1 MSKTLSNQVVEW
13 NKVDWR
19 KLEIRVYKLQKR
31 IFRASSRGDVA
42 SVRRLQKTLMRSWSG
57 KMLAVRRVTQD
68 NQGKKTAGVDGV
80 KSLSPV
86 QRSSLVK
93 KLALKGKAMPTRR
106 VWIDKP
112 GSSEKRPLGIP
123 TMYDRALQAL
133 VKLALEPEWEARFE
147 PNSYG
152 FRPGRSCHDAIGAI
166 FNAIRYKAKYVLDA
180 DIAKCFDRINHGEL
194 LKKLNT
200 FPTLKRQIGAWL
212 KSGVM
217 DGKQLFPTSEG
228 TPQGGV
234 ISPLLANIALH
245 GMEERIKQ
253 VANTLPGV
261 KRDNR
266 KALSLVRY
274 ADDFVILHE
283 DITVVKRCKEVISEW
298 LNGMGL
304 ELKPSKTRL
313 AHTLLEHDGQSA
325 GFNFLGFN
333 VRQYPVGKY
342 STGCNTNGSP
352 LGFKTLIKPSKEKI
366 KLHCERIAEVIDQHK
381 AAPQAA
387 LIAHLNPIIVGWAN
401 YYRSVVSKEAF
412 YNLGHKVYQKL
423 KSWAKCRH
431 PNKSGGWVAN
441 KYWQTIGEDNW
452 VFATRYEGENPRRL
466 LSHGA
471 TEIVRHV
478 KVKGDASPYDG
489 NLVYW
494 STRMGQH
501 PEVTKTVATLLK
513 KQKGKCAY
521 CELHFTEE
529 SVLEVDHIIPKSK
542 GGKDEYKNKQLL
554 HRHCHDEKTARDGSL
569 GTKSDCNSVKP
580 KPIKR
585 VIRGTHDHWSLITEE
600 PCEVKVSSTVLK
612 TSGSREGIA

>member
-1 MSKTLSNQVVEW
+1 MSNTLSNQTVEW

-31 IFRASSRGDVA
+31 IFRASSRGDLA
-42 SVRRLQKTLMRSWSG
+42 AVRRLQKTLMRSTSG
-57 KMLAVRRVTQD
+57 KMLSVRRVTQD

-80 KSLSPV
+80 KSLTPV
-86 QRSSLVK
+86 QRLALVK
-93 KLALKGKAMPTRR
+93 KLALKGKAKPTRR

-112 GSSEKRPLGIP
+112 GTDEKRPLGIP

-152 FRPGRSCHDAIGAI
+152 FRPGRSCHDAVQAI

-180 DIAKCFDRINHGEL
+180 DIAKCFDKINHGEL

-200 FPTLKRQIGAWL
+200 FPSLKRQIGAWL

-217 DGKQLFPTSEG
+217 DGKQMFLTSEG

-253 VANTLPGV
+253 VANTLPGI
-261 KRDNR
+261 KERNR
-266 KALSLVRY
+266 NALSLIRY

-283 DITVVKRCKEVISEW
+283 DLTVVQRCKEIISEW

-313 AHTLLEHDGQSA
+313 AHTLYEHEGQSA

-333 VRQYPVGKY
+333 IRQYPVGKY
-342 STGCNTNGSP
+342 NTGYSGHGEP
-352 LGFKTLIKPSKEKI
+352 LGFKTLIKPSKEKVEI
-366 KLHCERIAEVIDQHK
+366 HYNRLAEVIDLHK
-381 AAPQAA
+381 ASPQYA
-387 LIAHLNPIIVGWAN
+387 LIARLNPIIRGWAN
-401 YYRSVVSKEAF
+401 YYRTVISSEI
-412 YNLGHKVYQKL
+412 YNWLGKKMYRKL
-423 KSWAKCRH
+423 KSWAKRRH
-431 PNKSGGWVAN
+431 SNKSGEWIKN

-452 VFATRYEGENPRRL
+452 AFATRQEGKNPLRL
-466 LSHGA
+466 LKHGE

-478 KVKGDASPYDG
+478 KVKGEASPYDG

-494 STRMGQH
+494 STRMGSN
-501 PEVTKTVATLLK
+501 PEVPATVATLLK
-513 KQKGKCAY
+513 KQKGKCAH
-521 CELHFTEE
+521 CKLHFTEE

-542 GGKDEYKNKQLL
+542 GGKDDYKNKQLL

-569 GTKSDCNSVKP
+569 GTKSGCNSAKP
-580 KPIKR
+580 KSTSRFSHLDYNK
-585 VIRGTHDHWSLITEE
+585 VWNKGVNGEE
-600 PCEVKVSSTVLK
+600 MTPEEQEYFRLLVN
-612 TSGSREGIA
+612 

>member
-1 MSKTLSNQVVEW
+1 
-13 NKVDWR
+13 
-19 KLEIRVYKLQKR
+19 
-31 IFRASSRGDVA
+31 
-42 SVRRLQKTLMRSWSG
+42 MRSWSG
-57 KMLAVRRVTQD
+57 KMLAGRCVTQD

-86 QRSSLVK
+86 QRLALVK
-93 KLALKGKAMPTRR
+93 KLALSGKAMPTRR

-112 GSSEKRPLGIP
+112 GKDEKRPLGIF

-152 FRPGRSCHDAIGAI
+152 FRPGRSCPDAIEAI

-180 DIAKCFDRINHGEL
+180 DIAKCFDRINHREL
-194 LKKLNT
+194 LTRLNT
-200 FPTLKRQIGAWL
+200 FPTLKRQIKSWL
-212 KSGVM
+212 LSGVM

-234 ISPLLANIALH
+234 ISLLLANIALH

-253 VANTLPGV
+253 VAEQLDKKN
-261 KRDNR
+261 KRGTQISKNDKR
-266 KALSLVRY
+266 SSLSLIRY

-283 DITVVKRCKEVISEW
+283 DLTVVQRCKEIISEW
-298 LNGMGL
+298 LNGMSL

-313 AHTLLEHDGQSA
+313 AHTLLEHDGQKA

-342 STGCNTNGSP
+342 NTGYNTHGEP
-352 LGFKTLIKPSKEKI
+352 LGFKTLIKPSKEKEKI
-366 KLHCERIAEVIDQHK
+366 HYDRIAEVIEQHK
-381 AAPQAA
+381 TAPQAA
-387 LIAHLNPIIVGWAN
+387 LIAHLNPIIKGWAN
-401 YYRSVVSKEAF
+401 YYRAVISKETYSELSA
-412 YNLGHKVYQKL
+412 KVYHKL
-423 KSWAKCRH
+423 KSWAKRRH
-431 PNKSGGWVAN
+431 PNKSGEWIAK
-441 KYWQTIGEDNW
+441 KYWQSIGGDNW
-452 VFATRYEGENPRRL
+452 VFATRQEGKTPLRL
-466 LSHGA
+466 IKHSA
-471 TEIVRHV
+471 IEIVRHV
-478 KVKGDASPYDG
+478 KVKSEVSPYDG

-494 STRMGQH
+494 STRMGH
-501 PEVTKTVATLLK
+501 NPEVPTTVATLLK
-513 KQKGKCAY
+513 KQKGKCAH
-521 CELHFTEE
+521 CNLHFTEE

-554 HRHCHDEKTARDGSL
+554 HRHCHDEKTARDGSN
-569 GTKSDCNSVKP
+569 GKKSDCNSVKP

-600 PCEVKVSSTVLK
+600 PCEVKVCDSLARNHSL
-612 TSGSREGIA
+612 